1 MNKILHYISKY
12 SLIFLIYCLL
22 LALSFHFISSSYTTI
37 ILVTLIYIIL
47 IKNKILVFTSS
58 WIKEANN

>member
-12 SLIFLIYCLL
+12 SLIFLVYFLL
-22 LALSFHFISSSYTTI
+22 LALSFHFISRSYTTI
-37 ILVTLIYIIL
+37 TLVTLIYIIL